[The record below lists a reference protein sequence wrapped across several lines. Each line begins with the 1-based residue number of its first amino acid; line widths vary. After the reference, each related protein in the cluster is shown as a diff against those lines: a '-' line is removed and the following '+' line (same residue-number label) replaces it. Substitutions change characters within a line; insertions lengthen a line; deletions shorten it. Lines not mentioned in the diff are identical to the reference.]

1 MKPFKKTTMNSMI
14 KQLLCL
20 LIGVCS
26 IALQAQPEPVVVEGI
41 AAIVGK
47 NIILKS
53 DWDVQIQNTRQQM
66 QSYGGG
72 EVVPCQVLED
82 MLFEKLLIHQA
93 EIDSISVG
101 EEEVESTMDRR
112 ISMLIQQ
119 IGSQR
124 KLEEYYKKSIVE
136 IKEEMREMVSDQL
149 TAQRMQATI
158 TEDVEITPTEVR
170 QFYKSIPEDS
180 LPLIN
185 TEVIVQQIV
194 RFPKVTA
201 EAEQEAINRLNEF
214 RERVANGSSF
224 STLAILY
231 SEDPGSAKNGGEY
244 KGIQRGQFVKEFEAV
259 AFNLQNG
266 EVSEPFKTEYGYH
279 IVQLLQKRGEE
290 LDLRHILI
298 KPKINDQD
306 LNEARA
312 YLDSLRQEILL
323 DKIQFDQAAFELSED
338 EDTRFN
344 NGLLINPQSG
354 DSKWDI
360 SQIDRSLFYAIEEMS
375 PGEISTP
382 ALLRTPDGKE
392 AFRIIRLLEKTEPHR
407 ANLKDDYSRLQMMAT
422 MDKKQKVIEDWVKEK
437 VKETAVRISQ
447 ELVDCSFNYNWS
459 NTDEL

>member
-1 MKPFKKTTMNSMI
+1 
-14 KQLLCL
+14 
-20 LIGVCS
+20 
-26 IALQAQPEPVVVEGI
+26 
-41 AAIVGK
+41 
-47 NIILKS
+47 
-53 DWDVQIQNTRQQM
+53 
-66 QSYGGG
+66 
-72 EVVPCQVLED
+72 
-82 MLFEKLLIHQA
+82 
-93 EIDSISVG
+93 
-101 EEEVESTMDRR
+101 
-112 ISMLIQQ
+112 
-119 IGSQR
+119 
-124 KLEEYYKKSIVE
+124 
-136 IKEEMREMVSDQL
+136 
-149 TAQRMQATI
+149 
-158 TEDVEITPTEVR
+158 
-170 QFYKSIPEDS
+170 
-180 LPLIN
+180 
-185 TEVIVQQIV
+185 
-194 RFPKVTA
+194 
-201 EAEQEAINRLNEF
+201 
-214 RERVANGSSF
+214 
-224 STLAILY
+224 
-231 SEDPGSAKNGGEY
+231 
-244 KGIQRGQFVKEFEAV
+244 
-259 AFNLQNG
+259 
-266 EVSEPFKTEYGYH
+266 
-279 IVQLLQKRGEE
+279 VQLLQKRGEE

-323 DKIQFDQAAFELSED
+323 DKIPFDQAAFELSED